1 MASAKIGIRR
11 LMTIGCGLCLIL
23 FYIQAFR
30 ERMVPATPGHA
41 RSAAVAR
48 LGRLHSD
55 VLSSSRRE
63 GLVAVAKSCVRGGV
77 SVFRCEKTNPPRT
90 SFPPPTYSPP
100 NLVACC
106 EKPFPI
112 TTH

>member
-63 GLVAVAKSCVRGGV
+63 GLVAGAKSCVRGGFLGLGCGDM
-77 SVFRCEKTNPPRT
+77 SPHLSCLASPPYSRSTGSPRT
-90 SFPPPTYSPP
+90 ERP
-100 NLVACC
+100 
-106 EKPFPI
+106 
-112 TTH
+112 